1 MDFFTHLEM
10 HLRQENPPLSG
21 RDHMSFR
28 SAYYPVRD
36 VVDGDL
42 CEQYSQVRCRDIR
55 RPSKGYLYGQSR
67 RPKCGMAI
75 STGVH

>member
-1 MDFFTHLEM
+1 MAAHLLHRCCTGAFLPFTSREDVDFFTHLEM
-10 HLRQENPPLSG
+10 HLRQENPPLAG

-42 CEQYSQVRCRDIR
+42 CEQYSQVRPWDN
-55 RPSKGYLYGQSR
+55 
-67 RPKCGMAI
+67 
-75 STGVH
+75 